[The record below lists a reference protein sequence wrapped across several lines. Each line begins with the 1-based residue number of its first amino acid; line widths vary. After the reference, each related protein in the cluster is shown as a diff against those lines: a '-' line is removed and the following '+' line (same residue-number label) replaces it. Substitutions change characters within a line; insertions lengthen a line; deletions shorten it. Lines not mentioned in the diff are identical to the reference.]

1 MGRQSNLVIR
11 MLTDIFADRYSTVKL
26 WNVVG
31 ETERRLLVQVY
42 RILSEQICPY
52 WVDGKETVRG
62 KAFWTDIHSR
72 LSMELGHT
80 SLSPLAYSY
89 QSTWNGKPHNVT
101 GTWTI
106 NKVCENWML
115 KALDDS
121 VSADRF
127 IKERLSLVEIGFRK
141 RDEEIATAN
150 ANLPAAI
157 EAAQAQRPV
166 SVRSTLRLPGDR
178 ASGLRAANA
187 TLNAHFRDAVNELNT
202 RFRQAG
208 CDLNYHNGFI
218 QCAADALLMQQVEM
232 PFWALV
238 ADPKWKNVDIDMKEA
253 LDLRDTNARDPAF
266 HAARALES
274 TLKIVSDEK
283 GWTRGKEKG
292 AHNYIDNLASKHAAF
307 LADWESDALKGFFTK
322 VRNPLGHGPG
332 KDAMPRLTQ
341 QQTDWAI
348 ETCMVWIKS
357 IIRRL

>member
-1 MGRQSNLVIR
+1 

-26 WNVVG
+26 WNAVG
-31 ETERRLLVQVY
+31 EPERRLLVQVF

-52 WVDGKETVRG
+52 WVDGNETAHG

-72 LSMELGHT
+72 LSMELGLK

-89 QSTWNGKPHNVT
+89 QSTWNGKPHTFT

-106 NKVCENWML
+106 NTVCENWML
-115 KALDDS
+115 KAFDDS

-150 ANLPAAI
+150 ADLPAAI
-157 EAAQAQRPV
+157 EAAQRPV
-166 SVRSTLRLPGDR
+166 PGRSTLRVPGDR

-187 TLNAHFRDAVNELNT
+187 TLNAQFRDAVNELNT

-218 QCAADALLMQQVEM
+218 QRAADALSMQQVEM

-238 ADPKWKNVDIDMKEA
+238 ADPKWKNVDTDMKEA
-253 LDLRDTNARDPAF
+253 LDRRDTSARDPAF
-266 HAARALES
+266 YAAHALES

-283 GWTRGKEKG
+283 GWTHGKEKG
-292 AHNYIDNLASKHAAF
+292 AHNYIDNLASKRAAF

-332 KDAMPRLTQ
+332 KDAMLGLSQ

>member
-1 MGRQSNLVIR
+1 

-26 WNVVG
+26 WNTVG
-31 ETERRLLVQVY
+31 EPERRLLVQVY
-42 RILSEQICPY
+42 RILSEEIYPY
-52 WVDGKETVRG
+52 YVDGKETAHG
-62 KAFWTDIHSR
+62 KAVWTDIHSR
-72 LSMELGHT
+72 LSMELGLK

-89 QSTWNGKPHNVT
+89 QSTWNGKPRTVT

-106 NKVCENWML
+106 NTVCENWML
-115 KALDDS
+115 KAFDDS

-157 EAAQAQRPV
+157 IAAQKPV
-166 SVRSTLRLPGDR
+166 PRRSTFIRLPGDR
-178 ASGLRAANA
+178 ASGLRAVNA
-187 TLNAHFRDAVNELNT
+187 TLNAQFRDAVNELNA

-218 QCAADALLMQQVEM
+218 QRAADALSMQQVET

-238 ADPKWKNVDIDMKEA
+238 ADPKWKNVDTDMKEA
-253 LDLRDTNARDPAF
+253 LDGRDTSARDPAF
-266 HAARALES
+266 YAARALES
-274 TLKIVSDEK
+274 ALKIVSDEK
-283 GWTRGKEKG
+283 GWTHGGEKG
-292 AHNYIDNLASKHAAF
+292 AHSYIDNLASKRAAF

-322 VRNPLGHGPG
+322 VRNPFGHGPG
-332 KDAMPRLTQ
+332 KEKMPSLSQ

>member
-1 MGRQSNLVIR
+1 
-11 MLTDIFADRYSTVKL
+11 MLTDIFAYRYSTVKL
-26 WNVVG
+26 WNAVG
-31 ETERRLLVQVY
+31 EPERRLLVQVY

-52 WVDGKETVRG
+52 WVAGKETARS

-72 LSMELGHT
+72 LSMELGLK

-89 QSTWNGKPHNVT
+89 QSTWNGKPHTVT

-106 NKVCENWML
+106 NTVCENWML
-115 KALDDS
+115 KAFDDA

-141 RDEEIATAN
+141 RDEEIATAT

-157 EAAQAQRPV
+157 EAAKNPAFG
-166 SVRSTLRLPGDR
+166 SSTLRVPGDR
-178 ASGLRAANA
+178 GTGLRAANA
-187 TLNAHFRDAVNELNT
+187 TLNAQFRDAVNELNT

-218 QCAADALLMQQVEM
+218 QRAADALFMQQVEK

-238 ADPKWKNVDIDMKEA
+238 ADPKWKNVDTDMKEA
-253 LDLRDTNARDPAF
+253 LDRRDSSARDPAF
-266 HAARALES
+266 YAARAIES

-283 GWTRGKEKG
+283 GWTHGGEKG
-292 AHNYIDNLASKHAAF
+292 AHNYIDNLASKRAAF
-307 LADWESDALKGFFTK
+307 LADWESDAMKGFFTK

-332 KDAMPRLTQ
+332 SDAMPHLTQ